1 MVWGLRVEGRVEL
14 RGTDAEGP
22 AGHVGVRYGNLH
34 EEVLKQIQII
44 YGNLGSFF
52 FWKYPENVFS

>member
-1 MVWGLRVEGRVEL
+1 MEGRVEL

-22 AGHVGVRYGNLH
+22 AGHVGVRYGNFH

-44 YGNLGSFF
+44 YGNFRKFLFLKIPRKYFKVGSF
-52 FWKYPENVFS
+52 KE